1 MKFLNLAAICA
12 ATMMF
17 AMPAGAQ
24 TADKDEVYRTTE
36 EKYTADKKVDKM
48 AAEPANPV
56 VATVNGVKILSSD
69 VEVARGQLPEQY
81 RNLPMDQIYQPILN
95 QLIRTK
101 ILSAQARADKLHETY
116 TYKRRVSLV
125 AERLLEEA
133 LLTKTVGEKVTD
145 EALRSRYDKTSGS
158 FPTKDEIRARHI
170 LVKTEAEADAI
181 IKELT
186 GGADFAKL
194 AAEKSIGPSKAN
206 GGDLNYFSKGQMVPP
221 FEEAAFALAKG
232 EFTKSAVKS
241 PFGWHIIKLEDKRQ
255 SKPPSFDES
264 RARLGQEMSQE
275 IAEQLVKDLTGKATI
290 QRFEADGS
298 TPRMRRIQPA
308 PAAR

>member
-1 MKFLNLAAICA
+1 MKLLSLAAIGA

-17 AMPAGAQ
+17 ASPVTAQ
-24 TADKDEVYRTTE
+24 TD
-36 EKYTADKKVDKM
+36 TAT
-48 AAEPANPV
+48 AANTV
-56 VATVNGVKILSSD
+56 VATVNGVKIMRSD
-69 VEVARGQLPEQY
+69 VEAARSQLPEQY
-81 RNLPMDQIYQPILN
+81 RKLPMDQLYQPILN

-101 ILSAQARADKLHETY
+101 ILSAQARADKLHETEG
-116 TYKRRVSLV
+116 YKRRVALI
-125 AERLLEEA
+125 AERMLEEE
-133 LLTKTVGEKVTD
+133 LLKKTIDEKVTD
-145 EALRSRYDKTSGS
+145 DALQARYDKTSGS
-158 FPTKDEIRARHI
+158 FPTKEEIRARHI

-232 EFTKSAVKS
+232 EFTRSAVKS
-241 PFGWHIIKLEDKRQ
+241 PFGWHVIKLEDKRQ
-255 SKPPSFDES
+255 SKPPSFEES
-264 RARLGQEMSQE
+264 RDRLSQE
-275 IAEQLVKDLTGKATI
+275 LSQEFAEQLVRGLTEKAKI

-298 TPRMRRIQPA
+298 APRMKRIQPA
-308 PAAR
+308 PPAR

>member
-1 MKFLNLAAICA
+1 MKFSTFAAACV

-17 AMPAGAQ
+17 ASTVTAQSSGQASGQPA
-24 TADKDEVYRTTE
+24 DD
-36 EKYTADKKVDKM
+36 
-48 AAEPANPV
+48 PV
-56 VATVNGVKILSSD
+56 VATVNGARILRSD
-69 VEVARGQLPEQY
+69 VEAARGQLPEQY
-81 RNLPMDQIYQPILN
+81 RNLPMDQLYQPILN

-101 ILSAQARADKLHETY
+101 ILSAQAREDKLHETDE
-116 TYKRRVSLV
+116 YKRRVDLI

-133 LLTKTVGEKVTD
+133 LLTKTIEEKVTE
-145 EALRSRYDKTSGS
+145 EALQARYDKTSGS
-158 FPTKDEIRARHI
+158 FPTKEEIRARHI

-221 FEEAAFALAKG
+221 FEEAAFALTKG

-241 PFGWHIIKLEDKRQ
+241 PFGWHVIKLEDRRQ
-255 SKPPSFDES
+255 SKPPSFEES

-275 IAEQLVKDLTGKATI
+275 IAEKLVEELTGKAKVE
-290 QRFEADGS
+290 RFEADGS
-298 TPRMRRIQPA
+298 APRMKRIQPA